1 MSVPDEPTNWELKRN
16 YEGLRSDVRDGFN
29 QINQRL
35 DKMPSSEVFAALL
48 SGLER
53 RVHDIEQDVAN
64 DQQSRKADKRLVVGA
79 LATGGISILV
89 SIIANL
95 LSAGGVG

>member
-1 MSVPDEPTNWELKRN
+1 MPDEPTNWELKRN
-16 YEGLRSDVRDGFN
+16 YEGLRADMRDGFN

-53 RVHDIEQDVAN
+53 RVHDVEQDVAA
-64 DQQSRKADKRLVVGA
+64 DQQNRRSDRRLVIGAA
-79 LATGGISILV
+79 LAAGG
-89 SIIANL
+89 SIIVQIISGL
-95 LSAGGVG
+95 LSARGVG